1 MAVYHPE
8 VMEQIIEFAGN
19 HTMLVAAFVV
29 VLAMLIGNEIS
40 RLTRGFKDIS
50 PVDATRLLNHETAV
64 LLDIRTAA
72 ENREGHI
79 INSKHIPTNEL
90 KTRLNELEKHRQGHI
105 IAYCRS
111 GNRSVAAC
119 KILKKSGF
127 DNVYNL
133 GGGLMAW
140 ESANL
145 PVTKK

>member
-1 MAVYHPE
+1 
-8 VMEQIIEFAGN
+8 MEQIIEFTGN
-19 HTMLVAAFVV
+19 HTMLVAAFAI
-29 VLAMLIGNEIS
+29 VLAMLIGNEVS
-40 RLTRGFKDIS
+40 RFTRGFNDIS
-50 PVDATRLLNHETAV
+50 PTDVTKLMNHETAI

-79 INSKHIPTNEL
+79 INSKHIPTSEL
-90 KTRLNELEKHRQGHI
+90 VTRMPELEKHRQNHV

-119 KILKKSGF
+119 KILKKNGF
-127 DNVYNL
+127 ENVYNL
-133 GGGLMAW
+133 GGGIMAW

>member
-1 MAVYHPE
+1 MQ
-8 VMEQIIEFAGN
+8 QIMEFAGN
-19 HTMLVAAFVV
+19 HTMLVAAFVI
-29 VLAMLIGNEIS
+29 VLAMLIGNEIN

-50 PVDATRLLNHETAV
+50 PADVTRLMNHETAI

-90 KTRLNELEKHRQGHI
+90 PTRISELDKHKQDHI
-105 IAYCRS
+105 VAYCRS

-119 KILKKSGF
+119 KILKKNGF
-127 DNVYNL
+127 DNVHNL
-133 GGGLMAW
+133 GGGIMAW

>member
-1 MAVYHPE
+1 MTI
-8 VMEQIIEFAGN
+8 EQVIEFSGN
-19 HTMLVAAFVV
+19 HTLLVAAFVI
-29 VLAMLIGNEIS
+29 VLAMIISNEVS
-40 RLTRGFKDIS
+40 RFTRGFDDIS
-50 PVDATRLLNHETAV
+50 PTDVTKLMNHQTAI

-90 KTRLNELEKHRQGHI
+90 STRIKELEKHKQDHV

-119 KILKKSGF
+119 KILKAHGF

-133 GGGLMAW
+133 GGGIMAW

-145 PVTKK
+145 PVTKH

>member
-1 MAVYHPE
+1 MMQQV
-8 VMEQIIEFAGN
+8 IEFAGN

-29 VLAMLIGNEIS
+29 VLGMLISTEIS

-50 PVDATRLLNHETAV
+50 PAEVTRLMNHETAIM
-64 LLDIRTAA
+64 LDIRTAA

-79 INSKHIPTNEL
+79 IDSKHIPTTEL
-90 KTRLNELEKHRQGHI
+90 KKRISELEKDKQNHVV
-105 IAYCRS
+105 AYCRS

-119 KILKKSGF
+119 KILKSQGF
-127 DNVYNL
+127 ENVHNL
-133 GGGLMAW
+133 GGGIMAW